1 MYNLGK
7 PGLRALVPTRKTA
20 LSKIP
25 CPPNFMINNL
35 LFDTE
40 PYLKPTC
47 FMEMIHKISAHAE
60 AGRMGAFFNSTVAI
74 APKI

>member
-1 MYNLGK
+1 
-7 PGLRALVPTRKTA
+7 
-20 LSKIP
+20 
-25 CPPNFMINNL
+25 MINNL

-60 AGRMGAFFNSTVAI
+60 AGRMGASFNSTVAI
-74 APKI
+74 APKFQGYMCRTICVQIIG